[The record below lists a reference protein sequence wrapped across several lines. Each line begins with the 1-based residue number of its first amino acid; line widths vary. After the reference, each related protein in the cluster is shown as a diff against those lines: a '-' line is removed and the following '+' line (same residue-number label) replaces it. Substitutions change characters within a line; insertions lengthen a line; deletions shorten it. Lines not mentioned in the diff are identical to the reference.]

1 MGNDLTMKNTATNY
15 ATNFLECV
23 QEEVILTQLMEQFE
37 DVSSDTLIKIKSGI
51 DYILK
56 DRELTVDIIPK
67 TIANLD
73 IKWEFSY
80 RTYLEYEVFVEKFQ
94 KLNPN
99 LPNYNI
105 ISDNYTFDVINTNSK
120 VDVKNCS
127 YKIDTKKLN
136 FSKLCTLNDLFFEL
150 NFLIAIKQFEQLI
163 TKSLTL
169 DFIVNLNEIN
179 NNYFGIYLK

>member
-1 MGNDLTMKNTATNY
+1 MKKT
-15 ATNFLECV
+15 
-23 QEEVILTQLMEQFE
+23 VI
-37 DVSSDTLIKIKSGI
+37 IA
-51 DYILK
+51 
-56 DRELTVDIIPK
+56 IPK
-67 TIANLD
+67 TIADLD

-136 FSKLCTLNDLFFEL
+136 FSKLRTLNDLFFEL
-150 NFLIAIKQFEQLI
+150 DFLIAIKQFGQLS

-169 DFIVNLNEIN
+169 DFILNLNEIN
-179 NNYFGIYLK
+179 NNYFAIYLK

>member
-1 MGNDLTMKNTATNY
+1 MKKT
-15 ATNFLECV
+15 
-23 QEEVILTQLMEQFE
+23 VII
-37 DVSSDTLIKIKSGI
+37 V
-51 DYILK
+51 
-56 DRELTVDIIPK
+56 IPK
-67 TIANLD
+67 TIADLD

-80 RTYLEYEVFVEKFQ
+80 RTYLEYEVFVEKLQ

-127 YKIDTKKLN
+127 KKLN